1 MELKDLKLFVE
12 VAAAAG
18 FRRAAAHLDVRQ
30 SVVSRRVRD
39 LEDELGVSLF
49 ERHRGGVRL
58 THAGTR
64 FLSDLRPLLA
74 HLESAVAAV
83 RANGYAGQGRLR
95 LGVGTSLS
103 AGFIRVLL
111 EAWSAE
117 HPQVLVDIYEAG
129 PREQLGSILNR
140 DIDVTFLT
148 GSSWPPGCDAE
159 LLWTDE
165 VFAALQ
171 ANDSDQG
178 ELLDLRSLASKRFIV
193 TRGGFGP
200 EISDFIVKRVA
211 DLGVSPS
218 VEFVDVG
225 REMVMTMVGLG
236 FGVTLVTGMHTGVV
250 YPRVVYVRV
259 AGEELPFS
267 AVWSPENDNP
277 ALRRF
282 LSLARVLAKKYRRDA
297 PSRTLDR
304 LP

>member
-18 FRRAAAHLDVRQ
+18 FRRAAAHLNVRQ

-64 FLSDLRPLLA
+64 FLTEVRPVLS
-74 HLESAVAAV
+74 HLESAVASV
-83 RANGYAGQGRLR
+83 RANGHADEGRIR

-103 AGFIRVLL
+103 AGFIRRLL

-117 HPQVLVDIYEAG
+117 HPGVILEFHEAG
-129 PREQLGSILNR
+129 PREHLGAILNR

-148 GSSWPPGCDAE
+148 GSSWPPGCDTE

-165 VFAALQ
+165 VFAAVQSGQGTQ
-171 ANDSDQG
+171 ANV
-178 ELLDLRSLASKRFIV
+178 LDLRALAEQRFIV

-200 EISDFIVKRVA
+200 EIRDFIVKRLA
-211 DLGVSPS
+211 DLGVSPT
-218 VEFVDVG
+218 VEFIDVG
-225 REMVMTMVGLG
+225 REVLMTLVGLG
-236 FGVTLVTGMHTGVV
+236 FGVTLVAGVDTGVM
-250 YPRVVYVRV
+250 YPKVAYARV

-282 LSLARVLAKKYRRDA
+282 LSLARVLARTSRRDA
-297 PSRTLDR
+297 PSRTLD
-304 LP
+304 PSP